1 MNKKVFDKKV
11 IKIISKVLKV
21 STNSVKSSSV
31 ARDFETWDSL
41 NNIKIFLEIQKIN
54 KKINIS
60 DYSKCKKVG
69 DIFKIVS

>member
-1 MNKKVFDKKV
+1 MNKENFDKKV
-11 IKIISKVLKV
+11 ITIISKVLKV
-21 STNSVKSSSV
+21 STKSVKSSSV

-69 DIFKIVS
+69 DIFNID

>member
-1 MNKKVFDKKV
+1 MNKENFDKKV
-11 IKIISKVLKV
+11 ITIISKVLKV
-21 STNSVKSSSV
+21 STKSVKSSSV

-41 NNIKIFLEIQKIN
+41 NNIKIFLEIQKIK

-69 DIFKIVS
+69 DIFNID

>member
-1 MNKKVFDKKV
+1 MDKKVFDKKV

-21 STNSVKSSSV
+21 SNNSVKSSSV

-69 DIFKIVS
+69 DIFKIVK